1 MITGISLMDRL
12 KTGSDLSDI
21 MFHLGPSII
30 REVVMRN
37 LYLFIALALVSFIF
51 AAPVELLLNPG
62 FEDGV
67 LTPWTTNNWIIDTA
81 DPHSG
86 TYCAFDEGNYWIKQ
100 EFTPADADKIVSIT
114 FWHMQ
119 PEIALFAFELYY
131 GPSDYDQEIVFVYD
145 PGWVEYDLTYF
156 LRSTGKLEGIRFWGY
171 TGGGPDPDYSF
182 LDDVSIMYDV
192 NVALQSETFAS
203 IKAMFSE

>member
-1 MITGISLMDRL
+1 
-12 KTGSDLSDI
+12 
-21 MFHLGPSII
+21 
-30 REVVMRN
+30 MRK
-37 LYLFIALALVSFIF
+37 LYLFITLALVSFIF

-100 EFTPADADKIVSIT
+100 EFTPADVNKITSIT
-114 FWHMQ
+114 IWYMQ
-119 PEIALFAFELYY
+119 PEQAIFAFHLYY
-131 GPSDYDQEIVFVYD
+131 SPTDYDQEVVWVND
-145 PGWVEYDLTYF
+145 PGWVEYDLTSF
-156 LRSTGKLEGIRFWGY
+156 LRSTGNLEGIKIFGY
-171 TGGGPDPDYSF
+171 SGGGGDPDYSF
-182 LDDVSIMYDV
+182 LDDVSIIYDEDL
-192 NVALQSETFAS
+192 ALQSETFAS

>member
-1 MITGISLMDRL
+1 
-12 KTGSDLSDI
+12 
-21 MFHLGPSII
+21 
-30 REVVMRN
+30 MRN
-37 LYLFIALALVSFIF
+37 LYLFIALAMVSFIF

-67 LTPWTTNNWIIDTA
+67 LTPWTTNNWTIDTA

-100 EFTPADADKIVSIT
+100 EFTPADVNKIVSIT

-119 PEIALFAFELYY
+119 PEQAIFAFELYY
-131 GPSDYDQEIVFVYD
+131 GPSDYDQEIVYVYD
-145 PGWVEYDLTYF
+145 PGWVEYDLTYL
-156 LRSTGKLEGIRFWGY
+156 LRSTGNLEGIRFWGY
-171 TGGGPDPDYSF
+171 SGGGGAPDYSF

-192 NVALQSETFAS
+192 NVALQTETFAS
-203 IKAMFSE
+203 IKAIFGE